1 MTRPFFS
8 RERISDFD
16 IYDKHC
22 DTTLQVAKA
31 RLAEG
36 YPFDFQVKFSSG
48 SILFHNLKNL

>member
-22 DTTLQVAKA
+22 DTTLQLAKI

-36 YPFDFQVKFSSG
+36 YPFDFQVDFLPINVLH
-48 SILFHNLKNL
+48 ILRNL